1 MPIPIQ
7 TGRPLPFNRDEKR
20 RDLVERHPLKGHLM
34 TSVEMAKLISGT
46 DHRDP
51 P

>member
-1 MPIPIQ
+1 MVRSPW
-7 TGRPLPFNRDEKR
+7 RPLPFNRDEKR
-20 RDLVERHPLKGHLM
+20 RDLVERHPIKDHL
-34 TSVEMAKLISGT
+34 TKSVERAKLISGT